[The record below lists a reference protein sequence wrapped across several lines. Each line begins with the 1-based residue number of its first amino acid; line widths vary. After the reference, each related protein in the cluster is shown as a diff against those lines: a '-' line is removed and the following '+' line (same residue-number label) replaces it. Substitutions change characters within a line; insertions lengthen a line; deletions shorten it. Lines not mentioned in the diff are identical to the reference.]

1 MHNNKSQD
9 HAKLNVEGSKIERPD
24 SPFSFTDKPTEHEAF
39 EMNDIRISKLDTKP
53 EYEFLKDPYSAPLST
68 EANSLLQPVSR
79 PEHLRSKSEA
89 AVTTLTVPNQDDTY
103 LANPHQ
109 RPTITR
115 FKSLRAGVERAASV
129 TRSTSLRRLNSI
141 KKTPELWYRTD
152 MAFEGAIGAY

>member
-1 MHNNKSQD
+1 
-9 HAKLNVEGSKIERPD
+9 
-24 SPFSFTDKPTEHEAF
+24 
-39 EMNDIRISKLDTKP
+39 MNDIRISKIDTEP
-53 EYEFLKDPYSAPLST
+53 DYEFLKDPYSAPLST

-103 LANPHQ
+103 LANPNQ

-115 FKSLRAGVERAASV
+115 FKSLRAGVGRAASV